1 MIVYTKLI
9 IVYTEE
15 LIIVYTKLRI
25 DNCKHQR
32 RKGEL
37 TIVYKFTSGL
47 TKQKTSDL
55 IATEGMTGMRG

>member
-25 DNCKHQR
+25 DNCKHQ